1 MCYKIRADDI
11 ISLVETDVNL
21 LIFAVAKSE
30 GRAIPNSGEFG
41 YIPSI
46 GITALVLEGGKIR

>member
-1 MCYKIRADDI
+1 M
-11 ISLVETDVNL
+11 ISSAEVDVSL
-21 LIFAVAKSE
+21 LIFAIVKPE
-30 GRAIPNSGEFG
+30 GRTIPNSGEFG